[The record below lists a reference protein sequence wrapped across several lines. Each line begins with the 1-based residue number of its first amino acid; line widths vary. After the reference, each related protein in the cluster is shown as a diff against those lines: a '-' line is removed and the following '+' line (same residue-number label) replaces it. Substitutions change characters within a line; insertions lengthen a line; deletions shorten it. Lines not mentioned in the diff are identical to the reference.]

1 MTAVGT
7 GGWPQQRVVRKEGE
21 RGVLETNPRGGDG
34 REIREGGQL
43 ARERVRLPEEGV
55 CWGIQAKLP
64 SILRTYRRLPG
75 GSEGHVDGGGLGV
88 GNGWLTGS
96 VSMQSF
102 M

>member
-7 GGWPQQRVVRKEGE
+7 GGWPQQRVVRNEGE

-43 ARERVRLPEEGV
+43 AREWVRLPEKGV
-55 CWGIQAKLP
+55 CRASAPELLNIRGP
-64 SILRTYRRLPG
+64 TPG
-75 GSEGHVDGGGLGV
+75 PPVDPAGYMDGGGLGV

-102 M
+102 I